1 MSPGRSL
8 CYGFPR
14 RRWSTV
20 TRWSSMAVFASR
32 DDARTN
38 TMPMTADS
46 GLAGKV
52 AIVTG
57 GSRGIGRAIVELLA
71 AEGPDVTLFYRD
83 QVAAAQEVVAAA
95 QSAGASV
102 GSEQVD
108 VRDSK
113 ACAAAVDRV
122 AERAGRIDILVNNAG
137 MIRDNQL
144 AAMDDEDVSLV
155 LDTNV
160 GGVFNVTR
168 AVVPHM
174 IVQRAGK
181 IINISSVAGEEGGR
195 GQTNYAA
202 SKGAVNA
209 FTRALAVELAP
220 RKITVNCVAP
230 GVIETEMSQAVR
242 DMAGDT
248 VKSRILLKR
257 YGKPE
262 EVAYAV
268 WFLASRYADY
278 VTGQVISV
286 DGGFKME

>member
-1 MSPGRSL
+1 
-8 CYGFPR
+8 
-14 RRWSTV
+14 
-20 TRWSSMAVFASR
+20 
-32 DDARTN
+32 
-38 TMPMTADS
+38 MPMTADS

-71 AEGPDVTLFYRD
+71 AEGADVTLFYRD

-108 VRDSK
+108 VRNSK

-122 AERAGRIDILVNNAG
+122 AERAGRIDILVNNAA

-160 GGVFNVTR
+160 GGVFNMTR

-174 IVQRAGK
+174 IVQRSGK
-181 IINISSVAGEEGGR
+181 IINLSSVAGDKGGR

-202 SKGAVNA
+202 SKGAINA
-209 FTRALAVELAP
+209 FTRSLAVELAA
-220 RKITVNCVAP
+220 RKITVNAVAP
-230 GVIETEMSQAVR
+230 GVIETEMSEAVR
-242 DMAGDT
+242 DMAGSEVT
-248 VKSRILLKR
+248 SRILLKR

-268 WFLASRYADY
+268 CFLASRYADY
-278 VTGQVISV
+278 VTGQIFAV